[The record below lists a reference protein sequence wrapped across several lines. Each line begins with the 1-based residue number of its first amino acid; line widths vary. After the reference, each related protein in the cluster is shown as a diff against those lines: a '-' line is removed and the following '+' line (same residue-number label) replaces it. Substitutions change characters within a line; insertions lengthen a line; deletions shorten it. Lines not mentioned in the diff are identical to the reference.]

1 MTRYNKRID
10 PVGDNGL
17 TRSQQAVA
25 RRWSEILEH
34 LPRLAQALEKG
45 DFETLA
51 DKGERL
57 AHLVDYLWRM
67 RGPPTVHQSRTTARC
82 SPQSIP
88 TRSTQRWAGHCT
100 RTTAHATDPET
111 QRRTPAI
118 KLPGS
123 SAVRF
128 AGRTLTVPVRP
139 SACGVQRGGLR

>member
-57 AHLVDYLWRM
+57 AHLVDYLWRD
-67 RGPPTVHQSRTTARC
+67 ARAADRA
-82 SPQSIP
+82 PVP
-88 TRSTQRWAGHCT
+88 DDDAVF
-100 RTTAHATDPET
+100 AAVDPHALD
-111 QRRTPAI
+111 
-118 KLPGS
+118 
-123 SAVRF
+123 SAV
-128 AGRTLTVPVRP
+128 GRALHPDHSPR
-139 SACGVQRGGLR
+139 A